1 MGGLQSGQMQTILM
15 MRNNNLLI
23 FLILPLLMSFEFGCS
38 KNTYP
43 PEVTIPTA
51 CTIRA
56 EVDENG
62 NFTAIKTENND
73 LGTSLD
79 LNIWL
84 HRKEDKYN
92 LQLVI
97 IYKGLEWLFVK
108 PAETLVMTA
117 DHREM
122 RLISSGRIELQSA
135 LSRLWGMQMAAYDV
149 SPEQLK
155 AIAYAEEVKCKVK
168 KRDYSLSANNFG
180 CFRRFYEEHVK
191 DKEF

>member
-1 MGGLQSGQMQTILM
+1 M
-15 MRNNNLLI
+15 MRSNNLLI
-23 FLILPLLMSFEFGCS
+23 FLIFPLLMSFQLGCS
-38 KNTYP
+38 RKTYP
-43 PEVTIPTA
+43 SEPATLRT

-56 EVDENG
+56 EVYENG
-62 NFTAIKTENND
+62 NLTTIKTENNE

-84 HRKEDKYN
+84 NRREDKHN

-117 DHREM
+117 DGKEM
-122 RLISSGRIELQSA
+122 RLMSSGRIELQSA

-149 SPEQLK
+149 TPEQLEQ
-155 AIAYAEEVKCKVK
+155 ITYAEEVKCRVK
-168 KRDYSLSANNFG
+168 DREYSLSANNFG

-191 DKEF
+191 DEEF